1 MPPYCEDFCE
11 KLLSFLQSVDTDFHP
26 SLSDKVNL
34 SDYVR
39 KIIEKAELVF
49 DDDGERIIG
58 LVVVYCNDENE
69 KRAYIPLVGVATEY
83 RKKGIAKKLM
93 TRVIQIVR
101 DRGFKVIGI
110 HSNNPIAVRLY
121 QSLGF
126 AVVESGERAYLE
138 IEL

>member
-1 MPPYCEDFCE
+1 MCAYSEDIFG
-11 KLLSFLQSVDTDFHP
+11 KLLSFLQCVDKDFRP
-26 SLSDKVNL
+26 ALSEKVSLPA
-34 SDYVR
+34 YAR
-39 KIIEKAELVF
+39 KIIEKADLALENE
-49 DDDGERIIG
+49 DDHIVG
-58 LVVVYCNDENE
+58 LVVLYCNDEVG
-69 KRAYIPLVGVATEY
+69 KRAYIPLVGVAAEY
-83 RKKGIAKKLM
+83 RNKGIAKKLM

>member
-83 RKKGIAKKLM
+83 RKKGIAKKLI
-93 TRVIQIVR
+93 TQAIQIVKER
-101 DRGFKVIGI
+101 EFKIIGI
-110 HSNNPIAVRLY
+110 HSNNPVAVRLY

-126 AVVESGERAYLE
+126 VLIEPGERVYLE
-138 IEL
+138 LVL